1 VKKFGARFAFFEVR
15 GDAIANDSASAIFR
29 VRTQG
34 FFVGTRIVHAA
45 VSNLPPRHQ
54 PLQKIVYAPIVHL
67 SWESVPS
74 IFDHNIRR
82 PF

>member
-1 VKKFGARFAFFEVR
+1 VKKFGARIAFFEVR
-15 GDAIANDSASAIFR
+15 GDAIANDSACAIFR

-34 FFVGTRIVHAA
+34 LFVRTRILLPV
-45 VSNLPPRHQ
+45 VSTSQPRHQ